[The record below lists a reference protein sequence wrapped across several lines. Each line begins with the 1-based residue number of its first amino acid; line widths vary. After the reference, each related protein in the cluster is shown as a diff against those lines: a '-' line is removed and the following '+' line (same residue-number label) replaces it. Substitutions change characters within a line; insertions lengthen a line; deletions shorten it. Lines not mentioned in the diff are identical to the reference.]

1 MASYVTAVH
10 TFQAEHGDELDFEA
24 GDRIEVLERDDAFG
38 DGWWRVSLLLVLG
51 PVGHQRHGSMGGK
64 RKKRLKMQAGKLKRG
79 SRDGAACRRGP

>member
-51 PVGHQRHGSMGGK
+51 PVG
-64 RKKRLKMQAGKLKRG
+64 
-79 SRDGAACRRGP
+79 